1 MKHAWL
7 VLALASGC
15 YGGVLYDWDAQVVVG
30 VESQRIP
37 ATAIPDATAA
47 MWLSVRGGAGD
58 IAYPLRLEGADLV
71 LDSAFD
77 GAPLPVRFEPYATPL
92 AMRRA
97 SIAVPLRAPIG
108 KRSPDDV
115 LPGELEFSAKLE
127 ITVLGGEE
135 PVRMPVE
142 IRPVFDPCLLLYTSF
157 DDEVP
162 PIEPNVQGNVGPFVL
177 RVIVQT
183 YCGESVG

>member
-1 MKHAWL
+1 MKHACL
-7 VLALASGC
+7 LLAFASGC
-15 YGGVLYDWDAQVVVG
+15 YGGVLYDWEAQVVVG
-30 VESQRIP
+30 VESQRVP
-37 ATAIPDATAA
+37 ASALPDASTA

-58 IAYPLRLEGADLV
+58 IAYPLRLEGNELV

-77 GAPLPVRFEPYATPL
+77 GSALPVRFEPYVTPL

-97 SIAVPLRAPIG
+97 SIAVPLRPPIG
-108 KRSPDDV
+108 ERSPTDV

-135 PVRMPVE
+135 PVKMPLE
-142 IRPVFDPCLLLYTSF
+142 LRPVFDPCLLLYTSF

-162 PIEPNVQGNVGPFVL
+162 PIEPNATPNVGPFVL
-177 RVIVQT
+177 RIVVQT
-183 YCGESVG
+183 YCSESIG